1 MPALSAISDMVTE
14 AMPRSAARAAV
25 VESTASRTSRRCVSM
40 VPLQSFGIRLEP
52 YPNLS
57 VLSAC
62 RSTHSAD
69 HLSCSVGGTYPLM
82 AVASPRASAGACII
96 RMNARNLPMNPIA
109 ISTYRTSIPSI
120 SPEPTGA
127 RVPPLHAHRRGAR
140 AAQRRRR
147 RRPCGACGSSLS
159 VPCGSSP
166 SSANRV
172 LLSQGAAAP
181 SFRRAVDAGRR

>member
-62 RSTHSAD
+62 RSTQSPAVPLAWLGRSSYDPRVTRGEVQLTLSA
-69 HLSCSVGGTYPLM
+69 HPSELKALGVRSLEIFGSV
-82 AVASPRASAGACII
+82 
-96 RMNARNLPMNPIA
+96 AR
-109 ISTYRTSIPSI
+109 
-120 SPEPTGA
+120 G
-127 RVPPLHAHRRGAR
+127 
-140 AAQRRRR
+140 
-147 RRPCGACGSSLS
+147 
-159 VPCGSSP
+159 
-166 SSANRV
+166 
-172 LLSQGAAAP
+172 
-181 SFRRAVDAGRR
+181 DAGPGSDVDLLVEFDRPIGLFHFFRVQRTLEQLLGCRVDLVMRDAVKPQ